1 MMSETYVLVHYG
13 EVGLKG
19 QNRPRFIQTLVRN
32 TEERLRGLDVHL
44 DHKRSGRLVFRLG
57 PRARWDVVAARLR
70 TVFGIAYFARAW
82 RVPLDMDALEQAV
95 LERLPKQEG
104 VTFAVRARR
113 ARKDFPM
120 NSMEINRRL
129 GAAVA
134 RRTGWRVNL
143 SQPDIPIHVEVL
155 YKEIFFY
162 FGKEPGPGG
171 LPVGVSGTVINLL
184 SGGIDSPVAAW
195 RMLKRGCNVINVHFH
210 GQPLVSQASEIK
222 AIELTRVLTEWGCSP
237 RLYSVPIGR
246 VQAEIMKTTP
256 PAYRVVLYRRLM
268 LRVAQEIARREDALA
283 LVTGESVG
291 QVASQTLHN
300 LYVINQVAEMPVLR
314 PLIGMDKEEI
324 IAQAESI
331 GTLELSNLPGEDC
344 CTLFTPKHPVT
355 MARLEDVLEIER
367 QQPWEEWV
375 RQALAGAKVV
385 DVHTSPV
392 DALQYWPDRVERL
405 LKVAG

>member
-1 MMSETYVLVHYG
+1 MTTETYALIHYG

-19 QNRPRFIQTLVRN
+19 LNRPLFINALRRN
-32 TEERLRGLDVHL
+32 IEERLHGMDVHL

-57 PRARWDVVAARLR
+57 PRARWEDVAHRLR

-95 LERLPKQEG
+95 LEHLPRQEG
-104 VTFAVRARR
+104 VTFGVRTRR
-113 ARKDFPM
+113 ARKDFPL

-134 RRTGWRVNL
+134 RHTGWKVNL
-143 SQPDIPIHVEVL
+143 DNPDIPIHVEVL
-155 YKEIFFY
+155 YREIFFY

-171 LPVGVSGTVINLL
+171 LPVGISGTVVNLL

-195 RMLKRGCNVINVHFH
+195 RMLKRGCSVINVHFH
-210 GQPLVSQASEIK
+210 GQPLVTKASEVK

-237 RLYSVPIGR
+237 RLYSVPIGE

-268 LRVAQEIARREDALA
+268 LRVAQEIAHREGALA

-300 LYVINQVAEMPVLR
+300 LYVINQAAEMPVLR

-324 IAQAESI
+324 IAQAERI

-355 MARLEDVLEIER
+355 KARLDEVLEIESR
-367 QQPWEEWV
+367 QPWETWV
-375 RQALAGAKVV
+375 QQALSRATVV

-392 DALQYWPDRVERL
+392 DAFQFWPERVERL
-405 LKVAG
+405 LRI

>member
-1 MMSETYVLVHYG
+1 MGETYVLVHYG
-13 EVGLKG
+13 EIGLKG
-19 QNRPRFIQTLVRN
+19 RNRPRFIETLARN
-32 TEERLRGLDVHL
+32 IEERLRGLDVHL
-44 DHKRSGRLVFRLG
+44 DQRRSGRLVLQLG
-57 PRARWDVVAARLR
+57 PRARWDEVAARLR

-95 LERLPKQEG
+95 LEHLPQREG

-113 ARKDFPM
+113 ARKDFPL

-129 GAAVA
+129 GATVA
-134 RRTGWRVNL
+134 RHTGWRVNL
-143 SQPDIPIHVEVL
+143 RQPDIPIHVEVL
-155 YKEIFFY
+155 YTEIFFY
-162 FGKEPGPGG
+162 FAKEPGPGG
-171 LPVGVSGTVINLL
+171 LPVGVSGTVVNLL

-195 RMLKRGCNVINVHFH
+195 RMLKRGCDVINVHFH

-268 LRVAQEIARREDALA
+268 LRVAQEIARREGALA

-324 IAQAESI
+324 VAQAERI

-355 MARLEDVLEIER
+355 MAQPEEVEEIER
-367 QQPWEEWV
+367 HQPWEEWV
-375 RQALAGAKVV
+375 RQALAGARVI

-392 DALQYWPDRVERL
+392 DALQYWPERVERL
-405 LKVAG
+405 LKVTG

>member
-1 MMSETYVLVHYG
+1 MTESYVLIHYG

-19 QNRPRFIQTLVRN
+19 QNRPMFINALVRN
-32 TEERLRGLDVHL
+32 IEQRLHGLDVHL
-44 DHKRSGRLVFRLG
+44 DHKRSGRLVFRMG
-57 PRARWDVVAARLR
+57 PRARWDDIAARLR

-82 RVPLDMDALEQAV
+82 RVPLDMTALEEAV
-95 LERLPKQEG
+95 LSHLPKREG

-113 ARKDFPM
+113 ARKDFPL

-129 GAAVA
+129 GSVVA
-134 RRTGWRVNL
+134 RHTGWKVNL
-143 SQPDIPIHVEVL
+143 DNPDVPIHVEVL
-155 YKEIFFY
+155 YREIFFY
-162 FGKEPGPGG
+162 FDKVPGPGG
-171 LPVGVSGTVINLL
+171 LPVGISGTVINLL

-195 RMLKRGCNVINVHFH
+195 RMLKRGCEVINVHFH

-222 AIELTRVLTEWGCSP
+222 AIELTRVLTEWGGSP

-268 LRVAQEIARREDALA
+268 LRVAQEIARREGALA

-300 LYVINQVAEMPVLR
+300 LYVISQVAEMPVLR

-324 IAQAESI
+324 IAQAERI

-355 MARLEDVLEIER
+355 KARLEDVLEIEA
-367 QQPWEEWV
+367 QQPWQAWV
-375 RQALAGAKVV
+375 QQALGGAKVV

-392 DALQYWPDRVERL
+392 DALQYWPERVERL
-405 LKVAG
+405 LQVHG